1 MLLVSVLALVAG
13 LAAAAGRPARVALAA
28 ADGASCAPGSGSG
41 SISGAVTA
49 PGGAPLANVQVI
61 AYTLYGDRASYSSTN
76 ASGFYE
82 VGSLIAGQYLL
93 EFQPSSDGWAFEWY
107 ADQPGPSTAAPV
119 AVSAGADTPGINA
132 ELALGAR
139 FSGQVSGA
147 GGGPLQYA
155 DVNVYDASGRQV
167 AGASTDAAGSY
178 TTSPGLAAGSYR
190 ISFGDTG
197 GFLGEFYSDKA
208 ALAEADALTVS
219 PPSTLDGVDAV
230 LARGGA
236 ISGQVTL
243 AGGGPPPAFAVSAYG
258 AHGYG
263 YTYTDAAGNYAIAGL
278 GSGSYQVTATPL
290 SGSDNLFAPRQA
302 VDVAAPNTTSAVNFT
317 ASAGGT
323 LTGMVTDAGGTPL
336 SGITVYIGNQDGSF
350 GDYFSTDASGIY
362 TAIGLPS
369 GSYRVLFRPS
379 SDYIPEAYN
388 DRPDFG
394 QADLVAV
401 TAPNTVSG
409 INAALAKGGAISGT
423 VTDAGTGAPIEDVY
437 VEVLDADGQRV
448 EGTATHA
455 DGSYTTAKSLPAGS
469 YRVRFNA
476 DERFASCA
484 YITSYYHNQPEGTA
498 ELVSVGPPDTTGNV
512 DAELVRGSIVFGKV
526 TDAVSGAPITSG
538 SVQFY
543 GADGTLAGYGR
554 LTFLGG
560 YHSVTGL
567 PSGSYRAQFVDNGLG
582 YVDEFY
588 NNKPS
593 LATATPIMLAAPVD
607 RLGIDAALARGG
619 QIGGRVLAADTGAP
633 FDAGYVVVYSQAGD
647 AVGYSAIEPDGS
659 YLVMDGLAS
668 GSYRVAA
675 VPYSGGEQERQR
687 RPAAPWALAQPSL
700 APSSAGYFTTFYP
713 AAVVPGAATLVPV
726 LAPNGSGAIDITVMR
741 GALLPV
747 ARR

>member
-1 MLLVSVLALVAG
+1 M
-13 LAAAAGRPARVALAA
+13 
-28 ADGASCAPGSGSG
+28 
-41 SISGAVTA
+41 
-49 PGGAPLANVQVI
+49 
-61 AYTLYGDRASYSSTN
+61 
-76 ASGFYE
+76 
-82 VGSLIAGQYLL
+82 
-93 EFQPSSDGWAFEWY
+93 
-107 ADQPGPSTAAPV
+107 
-119 AVSAGADTPGINA
+119 
-132 ELALGAR
+132 
-139 FSGQVSGA
+139 
-147 GGGPLQYA
+147 
-155 DVNVYDASGRQV
+155 
-167 AGASTDAAGSY
+167 
-178 TTSPGLAAGSYR
+178 
-190 ISFGDTG
+190 
-197 GFLGEFYSDKA
+197 
-208 ALAEADALTVS
+208 
-219 PPSTLDGVDAV
+219 

-236 ISGQVTL
+236 ISGQATL
-243 AGGGPPPAFAVSAYG
+243 AGGRPPPALPSRPT

-263 YTYTDAAGNYAIAGL
+263 YLHRRRGQLLIAGL

-350 GDYFSTDASGIY
+350 GDTSTDASGIY

-526 TDAVSGAPITSG
+526 TDAVSGALITSG

-593 LATATPIMLAAPVD
+593 LATGRHADYARRPCRSAVPTRRWPVAARSAGACLQPTPARRSTRATWWSTTRPAT
-607 RLGIDAALARGG
+607 R
-619 QIGGRVLAADTGAP
+619 
-633 FDAGYVVVYSQAGD
+633 
-647 AVGYSAIEPDGS
+647 SAI
-659 YLVMDGLAS
+659 A
-668 GSYRVAA
+668 R
-675 VPYSGGEQERQR
+675 
-687 RPAAPWALAQPSL
+687 
-700 APSSAGYFTTFYP
+700 SSPT
-713 AAVVPGAATLVPV
+713 AATW
-726 LAPNGSGAIDITVMR
+726 
-741 GALLPV
+741 
-747 ARR
+747 